1 MASSSRAVRERCIHG
16 VLWIAAATTIAAV
29 LLILIFLGKAGL
41 PALWEVSWDG
51 LLGTRW
57 HPVSF
62 GTPRF
67 GLLPLFG
74 GTLLVT
80 VLATLLAIPFGIGG
94 AAYLAEFASRRER
107 EVVKP
112 IVEVLAGIPSVVLGF
127 FALVTI
133 GPWVKWCFGL
143 PSGLTALTGAIVLA
157 LMAVPTILSIAEDAL
172 RAVPRSY
179 KDASLA
185 VGASHWTTTWRVTLP
200 AAAPGVIAAVMLGVG
215 RVVGETMAVMMVTGN
230 AALLTASPFESVRTM
245 TATIAAEM
253 GEVPH
258 GSTHYRMLFLIGLVL
273 LAITLGVNQI
283 ARRFARRARRHGGSL

>member
-1 MASSSRAVRERCIHG
+1 MQRPPRLIRERCIHG
-16 VLWIAAATTIAAV
+16 LLWISAATTIVAV
-29 LLILIFLGKAGL
+29 GLIFWFLGRAGV
-41 PALWEVSWDG
+41 PALASVPPGD
-51 LLGTRW
+51 LLGDRW

-62 GTPRF
+62 DTPRY
-67 GLLPLFG
+67 GLLPLLAG
-74 GTLLVT
+74 SALV
-80 VLATLLAIPFGIGG
+80 TLLAACFAVPFGIGG
-94 AAYLAEFASRRER
+94 ATYLAEFAGRRER
-107 EVVKP
+107 EWIKP
-112 IVEVLAGIPSVVLGF
+112 VIEVLAGIPSVVLGF

-133 GPWVKWCFGL
+133 GPWVKWLFGL

-157 LMAVPTILSIAEDAL
+157 VMAVPTILSIAEDAL
-172 RAVPRSY
+172 RAVPQSY

-258 GSTHYRMLFLIGLVL
+258 GSTHYRMLFLVGLVL
-273 LAITLGVNQI
+273 LAVTLAVNLT
-283 ARRFARRARRHGGSL
+283 ARRFARRARRHGGAL

>member
-1 MASSSRAVRERCIHG
+1 MAVRTHLLRERAIHG
-16 VLWIAAATTIAAV
+16 ALWVSAATTIVAV
-29 LLILIFLGKAGL
+29 ALILVFLAKAGL
-41 PALWEVSWDG
+41 PALAEVELG
-51 LLGTRW
+51 NLLGSRW
-57 HPVSF
+57 TPVSF
-62 GTPRF
+62 DTPKY
-67 GLLPLFG
+67 GLLPLIG
-74 GTLLVT
+74 GTVLVT
-80 VLATLLAIPFGIGG
+80 VLATVLAVPFGIGG
-94 AAYLAEFASRRER
+94 ATYLAEFATRRER
-107 EVVKP
+107 EWVKP
-112 IVEVLAGIPSVVLGF
+112 VIEVLAGIPSVVLGF

-157 LMAVPTILSIAEDAL
+157 LMAIPTILSIAEDAL

-230 AALLTASPFESVRTM
+230 AAILTANPFESVRTL

-258 GSTHYRMLFLIGLVL
+258 GSTHYQVLFLVGLVL
-273 LAITLGVNQI
+273 LGMTMAVNQA
-283 ARRFARRARRHGGSL
+283 ARVLSRRARRHGGAL

>member
-1 MASSSRAVRERCIHG
+1 MASPSRAVRERCIHG
-16 VLWIAAATTIAAV
+16 VLWISAATTIVAV
-29 LLILIFLGKAGL
+29 LLILLFLGKAGL
-41 PALWEVSWDG
+41 PALTEVSWSS
-51 LLGTRW
+51 LLGARW

-62 GTPRF
+62 ESPRF
-67 GLLPLFG
+67 GLLPLLG
-74 GTLLVT
+74 GTVLVT
-80 VLATLLAIPFGIGG
+80 LLATLLAIPFGIGG
-94 AAYLAEFASRRER
+94 ATYLAEFASRRER
-107 EVVKP
+107 ELVKP
-112 IVEVLAGIPSVVLGF
+112 VVEVLAGIPSVVLGF

-258 GSTHYRMLFLIGLVL
+258 GSTHYRVLFLIGLVL
-273 LAITLGVNQI
+273 LAITLGVNLV
-283 ARRFARRARRHGGSL
+283 ARRFARRARRHGGAL